1 MEIILHRRNT
11 IESLKNTPS
20 NYGVEIDIRSYG
32 DNLIISHDPF
42 EYGILFSNWIRNY
55 NHGTLVINLKEDG
68 LEKKILYF
76 LEKYNINTYFFLD
89 QSLPSIINNS
99 REKEII
105 CSARVSEYE
114 SIKTALNLK
123 NKVSWIWV
131 DIFTK
136 FPLKNADFIKLKSM
150 KFNLCLVSPE
160 LQPNNLLR
168 ISDLKKII
176 YQEKILFDAVCTK
189 FPEQWI

>member
-105 CSARVSEYE
+105 CSAKPVLLALPVGKAMTGTSFNNRFPFNVINSGSPGPILIPYRVP
-114 SIKTALNLK
+114 I
-123 NKVSWIWV
+123 
-131 DIFTK
+131 
-136 FPLKNADFIKLKSM
+136 
-150 KFNLCLVSPE
+150 
-160 LQPNNLLR
+160 
-168 ISDLKKII
+168 
-176 YQEKILFDAVCTK
+176 ILFIFKNLPYYLSAYT
-189 FPEQWI
+189 